1 MYGHMVV
8 ITRITDDRTAM
19 TRHITKISLI
29 SAGALALGLSGCAS
43 DSSGGDLSGAQIRWI
58 VSSSAG
64 GGFDTTTRQLEPFF
78 AEELGA
84 NAVVE
89 NHEGGGYAIGTQTAL
104 TSGADCTS
112 IVTNGV
118 PHLTFSYLTQEVDY
132 DLSDIAPVGGISIEP
147 GVIRVMNN
155 APWQTIKD
163 FVEDAR
169 KRPGQIK
176 VSVSDLQSNNYI
188 ALLQMEQ
195 ELGIDL
201 DIIPYDGGG
210 PSRTALVSNEVD
222 ATHAG
227 VFNSLSIADETRVLA
242 LSQPENKWPEVTD
255 NAPPINEAL
264 GVDLPANASNYVV
277 LASAECRDNNP
288 ERYQQLVD
296 ALAASVKNEEYLA
309 SLSKLGEESK
319 VAYLNPDELTALAQ
333 ESQTEM
339 EGLLKANPNAFS
351 G

>member
-1 MYGHMVV
+1 
-8 ITRITDDRTAM
+8 M
-19 TRHITKISLI
+19 TRHISRTSLI
-29 SAGALALGLSGCAS
+29 SAAALALVVSGCAS
-43 DSSGGDLSGAQIRWI
+43 DSSGGDLSGQQLRWI

-64 GGFDTTTRQLEPFF
+64 GGFDTTTRQLEPYFTK
-78 AEELGA
+78 EIDA

-89 NHEGGGYAIGTQTAL
+89 NHEGGGYAIGAQTML
-104 TSGADCTS
+104 TAGADCTS
-112 IVTNGV
+112 IVTHGV
-118 PHLTFSYLTQEVDY
+118 PHLQFSYMTQEVDF
-132 DLSDIAPVGGISIEP
+132 DLASFAPVGGISIEP
-147 GVIRVMNN
+147 GVLRVNKD

-169 KRPGQIK
+169 ERPGQIK

-195 ELGIDL
+195 ALGIDL
-201 DIIPYDGGG
+201 DIIGYDGGG
-210 PSRTALVSNEVD
+210 PSRTALITNEVD

-242 LSQPENKWPEVTD
+242 VTQPENKWPDVTD

-264 GVDLPANASNYVV
+264 GVNLPANASNYV
-277 LASAECRDNNP
+277 LFASAECRDKNP

-296 ALAASVKNEEYLA
+296 GLAASVKNEDYLA
-309 SLSKLGEESK
+309 SLAKLGEESK
-319 VAYLNPDELTALAQ
+319 VAYLSSDELTKLAQ
-333 ESQTEM
+333 ENESELKQ
-339 EGLLKANPNAFS
+339 LLEANPNAFS

>member
-1 MYGHMVV
+1 
-8 ITRITDDRTAM
+8 M
-19 TRHITKISLI
+19 TRQITKMSLI
-29 SAGALALGLSGCAS
+29 SAAAFALALSGCAS
-43 DSSGGDLSGAQIRWI
+43 ESSGGDLAGQQIRWI

-64 GGFDTTTRQLEPFF
+64 GGFDTTTRQLEPYLTK
-78 AEELGA
+78 ELGA

-89 NHEGGGYAIGTQTAL
+89 NHEGGGFAIGAQTAL

-112 IVTNGV
+112 IVTHGV
-118 PHLTFSYLTQEVDY
+118 PHIAFSYLTQKVDY
-132 DLSDIAPVGGISIEP
+132 DLSDFAPVGGISIEP
-147 GVIRVMNN
+147 GVIRVMKD

-188 ALLQMEQ
+188 ALLQMEKQ
-195 ELGIDL
+195 LGIDL
-201 DIIPYDGGG
+201 NIIGYDGGG

-227 VFNSLSIADETRVLA
+227 AFNSLSIADETRVLA
-242 LSQPENKWPEVTD
+242 VSQPENKWPEVTD

-264 GVDLPANASNYVV
+264 GVNLPANASNYVV
-277 LASAECRDNNP
+277 LASAECRDKNP

-296 ALAASVKNEEYLA
+296 ALATSVKNEEYLA

-319 VAYLNPDELTALAQ
+319 VAYLPPDELTKLAQ
-333 ESQTEM
+333 QSQAEM
-339 EGLLKANPNAFS
+339 QDLLKANPNAFS

>member
-1 MYGHMVV
+1 
-8 ITRITDDRTAM
+8 M
-19 TRHITKISLI
+19 TSPE
-29 SAGALALGLSGCAS
+29 
-43 DSSGGDLSGAQIRWI
+43 AQLRWI

-64 GGFDTTTRQLEPFF
+64 GGFDTTARQLEPYFT
-78 AEELGA
+78 EELGA

-89 NHEGGGYAIGTQTAL
+89 NLEGGGYAIGAQTML

-112 IVTNGV
+112 IVTHGV
-118 PHLTFSYLTQEVDY
+118 PHITFSYLTQEVDY
-132 DLSDIAPVGGISIEP
+132 DSSDFAPVGGISIEP
-147 GVIRVMNN
+147 GVLRVMND
-155 APWQTIKD
+155 APWQTVNE

-201 DIIPYDGGG
+201 DIIGYDGGG
-210 PSRTALVSNEVD
+210 PSRTALVSREVD

-242 LSQPENKWPEVTD
+242 VSQPENKWPDVTD
-255 NAPPINEAL
+255 NAPPINQAL
-264 GVDLPANASNYVV
+264 GVDLPPNASNYVL
-277 LASAECRDNNP
+277 LASAECRDNNSA
-288 ERYQQLVD
+288 RYQQLVD
-296 ALAASVKNEEYLA
+296 ALPASLKNEEYLA
-309 SLSKLGEESK
+309 SLAKLGEESK
-319 VAYLNPDELTALAQ
+319 VAYLTPDELTELMEQ
-333 ESQTEM
+333 SQTEM
-339 EGLLKANPNAFS
+339 EQLLEANPNAFS